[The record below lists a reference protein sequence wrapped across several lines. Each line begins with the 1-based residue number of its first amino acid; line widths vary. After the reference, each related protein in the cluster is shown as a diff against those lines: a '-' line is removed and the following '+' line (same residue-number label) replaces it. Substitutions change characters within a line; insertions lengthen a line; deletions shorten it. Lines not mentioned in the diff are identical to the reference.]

1 MMSGCRLVARTVPAA
16 LQSGPGASP
25 RALGGDGV
33 CASRVRSRRVWRTLQ
48 QNHNES
54 VFFTCWQRWRPMGK
68 KFKCTFLENLSS
80 DFRKISHE
88 RAPRTDLP
96 NCIPHDPPPKLGAEP
111 GGRKFGGD
119 PPKISH
125 FRFPGVEI
133 FTTVSSAAWSL
144 HKLGV

>member
-1 MMSGCRLVARTVPAA
+1 MAA
-16 LQSGPGASP
+16 K
-25 RALGGDGV
+25 
-33 CASRVRSRRVWRTLQ
+33 
-48 QNHNES
+48 
-54 VFFTCWQRWRPMGK
+54 GK

-80 DFRKISHE
+80 DFHKISHE

-96 NCIPHDPPPKLGAEP
+96 NDTITHPPPESGAEP
-111 GGRKFGGD
+111 GAPKFGGD

-133 FTTVSSAAWSL
+133 FTTVSSAPGSL